1 MKLNL
6 EDIDKAP
13 EKGCL
18 LAYTREEVLFEQ
30 YKSKK
35 EAIELL
41 IGKEVLEL
49 HLFDKEKEYRILE
62 TRSKRYT
69 DGKTKG
75 KICREVKLTDLD
87 KHKIFSEEILLEKSG
102 AFKNNKI
109 NSIRVLNEVSYD
121 DENIDACCNAN
132 NKERFGMAMITNYQL
147 VWLEE
152 SKEGSILL

>member
-1 MKLNL
+1 MNLNL
-6 EDIDKAP
+6 EDIDRAP

-35 EAIELL
+35 EVIELL

-69 DGKTKG
+69 DGKIKG
-75 KICREVKLTDLD
+75 KICKEVKLTDLD
-87 KHKIFSEEILLEKSG
+87 KHKIFSEEISLEKRG
-102 AFKNNKI
+102 VFKNNKI

-121 DENIDACCNAN
+121 DENIDVYCDEN
-132 NKERFGMAMITNYQL
+132 NKGKFGMATITNYQL

-152 SKEGSILL
+152 TKEENIQL